1 MDEKGLG
8 LEFEQQDGLRIP
20 SNVSMCMV
28 ASKKYRPLVWLDEE
42 MYDMSNECERFE
54 CVSSLR
60 RHSVRDMVVGFSTSL
75 PVFFNDSD
83 ARK

>member
-8 LEFEQQDGLRIP
+8 LEFEQQDELRIP
-20 SNVSMCMV
+20 SNVSICMV

-54 CVSSLR
+54 CE
-60 RHSVRDMVVGFSTSL
+60 
-75 PVFFNDSD
+75 
-83 ARK
+83 